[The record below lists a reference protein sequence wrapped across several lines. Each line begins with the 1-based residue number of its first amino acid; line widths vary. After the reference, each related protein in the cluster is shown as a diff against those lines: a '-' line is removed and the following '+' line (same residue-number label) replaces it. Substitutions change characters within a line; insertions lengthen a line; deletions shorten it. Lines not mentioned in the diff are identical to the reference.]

1 MAMATCP
8 SKSFSDQTSRRSP
21 HAPRFMALMADRK
34 DAPKA
39 LQLYLYTLL
48 STFRRS
54 HRGEAG
60 GHQSMRAACGRVCGV
75 SIRLCQL
82 LRCWQR
88 RVRNVQS
95 ADFYYVPSSASLK
108 GKARPRVEGSS
119 VSSLRVRS
127 CACHQ
132 GWARLGCK
140 RSRLWSVAEVQLKS
154 SYQKKRKRSS
164 GLSLLR
170 SLFRVLDQ
178 ASSKQAAM

>member
-1 MAMATCP
+1 MSFEELLGPDLQKIPTSSEVHGAHGRSERCSQGSATLP
-8 SKSFSDQTSRRSP
+8 L
-21 HAPRFMALMADRK
+21 HVA
-34 DAPKA
+34 
-39 LQLYLYTLL
+39 

-75 SIRLCQL
+75 SIRLSQL